1 MNKLTINDLDLRGKR
16 VFIRVDFNVPLK
28 DGVVSDDTRIRETIP
43 TLRLAIQK
51 GGRLILAS
59 HLGRPKGGPDPK
71 FSLFPVAK
79 KLEALVGKPV
89 RFASDCAGPV
99 PESKSKTLGDGEI
112 LLLENVRFHPEEE
125 KNDETFSKQLASLCD
140 GLFICDAFGSAHR
153 AHASVVGITR
163 FVKASAAGLLMEKEL
178 TYLGEA
184 LTNPTRP
191 FVAILGGAKVSDKI
205 EVVENLMKIADATLI
220 GGGMAYT
227 FFKAQGLPIGKS
239 LVEDDKLDLARKLL
253 ADAKQNNLKLLLPVD
268 HVIAPE
274 FKATAPATTVDI
286 SATPADQMGLDIGPK
301 TAAAFAAEI
310 SRARTI
316 VWNGPMGVFEM
327 PAFANGTLE
336 VARAVAAAT
345 SAGATSIV
353 GGGDSVAAVHQA
365 GVAGGISH
373 ISTGGGASL
382 EFLAGAKL
390 PGVEALTDKPAEKIV
405 SVGGR
410 VTRRRVI
417 AGNWK
422 MFKTQMETEV
432 FFSAFSMLVEGIKQC
447 DIVIAPPFTALHAAV
462 AAARGSQ
469 IAIAGQDV
477 FWEKEGAFTGE
488 ISPQML
494 VEAGCRYV
502 IIGHSERRQFFGETD
517 ETVAKKTKT
526 ALAAGLT
533 PIVCIGE
540 MLHHREAGTTEQ
552 VCRTQFLD
560 GPGSLTPSEFSRIL
574 IAYEPVWAIGTG
586 KTATPEIAA
595 EVHQL
600 IRKCVA
606 EKFTA
611 AHASALRIL
620 YGGSVKPD
628 NIQGLMAQEEIDG
641 ALVGGAS
648 LEAKSFATIVRDCAG
663 R

>member
-1 MNKLTINDLDLRGKR
+1 MNKLTIHDLELRGKR

-28 DGVVSDDTRIRETIP
+28 DGAVTDDTRIRETLA

-59 HLGRPKGGPDPK
+59 HLGRPKGGPDSK

-79 KLEALVGKPV
+79 KLEALIGKPV
-89 RFASDCAGPV
+89 RFASDCVGAV
-99 PESKSKTLGDGEI
+99 PESKSKTLGDGDI

-125 KNDETFSKQLASLCD
+125 KNDETFSKQLASLSD

-163 FVKASAAGLLMEKEL
+163 FVKAAAAGLLMEKEL
-178 TYLGEA
+178 TYLGKA
-184 LTNPTRP
+184 LSNPTRP

-253 ADAKQNNLKLLLPVD
+253 ADAAQNNRKLLLPVD

-274 FKATAPATTVDI
+274 FKATAPATTVEI
-286 SATPADQMGLDIGPK
+286 SATPADQMGLDIGPQ
-301 TAAAFAAEI
+301 TTAAFAAEI
-310 SRARTI
+310 SRAKTI

-336 VARAVAAAT
+336 IARAVAAAT

-353 GGGDSVAAVHQA
+353 GGGDSVAAIHQS
-365 GVAGGISH
+365 GVTARISH

-390 PGVEALTDKPAEKIV
+390 PGVEALTDKPTENVASV
-405 SVGGR
+405 SAR
-410 VTRRRVI
+410 VKRRRVI

-432 FFSAFSMLVEGIKQC
+432 FFSAFSMLVDGIQEC
-447 DIVIAPPFTALHAAV
+447 DIVIAPPFTAIHSAV
-462 AAARGSQ
+462 EAARGSQ
-469 IAIAGQDV
+469 IAIAAQDV

-517 ETVAKKTKT
+517 ETVAKKAKT

-600 IRKCVA
+600 IRNCAA